1 MTTEHT
7 PPAIE
12 EEAELSAT
20 AVLLQE
26 MTLYG
31 YRPYSDEP
39 DQRPLPEPRQA
50 AGAVA
55 DMFDAMVAT
64 FVDTRLE
71 PDLEDL
77 LWGIVNV
84 FHRAGERVEREL
96 DDNEVAQK
104 TLQREQ
110 DGSEVRSEELERRLR
125 EGHTLIERRDA
136 MEFFREAAAEQYRL
150 HTRNAWTPRTG
161 SRVNRRKLTAT
172 LIDSRDFARARKRA
186 DAKAMMPAGPK
197 IAFAGG
203 IAANDHALIWQVLDK
218 VRAKHPDMVLLHGG
232 ADTGAERIAQ
242 CWAEDRGVPAI
253 AFKPKWGVHRRAAP
267 FKRNDELLAELP
279 QGVIVFSGTGIQDN
293 LADKARKM
301 GLAVMDFR
309 NRGGA

>member
-39 DQRPLPEPRQA
+39 DQRPLPEPRLA

-110 DGSEVRSEELERRLR
+110 DGSEVRSEELERRQI
-125 EGHTLIERRDA
+125 G
-136 MEFFREAAAEQYRL
+136 
-150 HTRNAWTPRTG
+150 
-161 SRVNRRKLTAT
+161 
-172 LIDSRDFARARKRA
+172 RA
-186 DAKAMMPAGPK
+186 
-197 IAFAGG
+197 
-203 IAANDHALIWQVLDK
+203 HV
-218 VRAKHPDMVLLHGG
+218 
-232 ADTGAERIAQ
+232 
-242 CWAEDRGVPAI
+242 
-253 AFKPKWGVHRRAAP
+253 
-267 FKRNDELLAELP
+267 
-279 QGVIVFSGTGIQDN
+279 
-293 LADKARKM
+293 
-301 GLAVMDFR
+301 
-309 NRGGA
+309 